1 MKKIFILYIFS
12 FLLTLIQSKEKTE
25 GNIMLIMEGTKLELK
40 LQGKQIGNKNYYTV
54 PLKVGTPGKT
64 FNVQLD
70 TSTSTTWLPSIKCK
84 NCAKSSN
91 LYDPIQSKTSLA
103 LNDKKIELDDEDGDV
118 EGYPMNDNFVL
129 NGYNLKNFS
138 FVQVTKLDDE
148 YRDHYDGKLGLGY
161 RNENGKNFNFLDSLK
176 KQNLINK
183 KIFSINQINEQKG
196 LLFIGDNSANKYT
209 FCNVSSGED
218 LDDIY
223 KESWV
228 CELTHVGIFNNKEG
242 ISKKLH
248 DYTHIS
254 DGKVDFDSAYEYI
267 AVPICDRQ
275 IIEELLEKAKLVC
288 ETNEEEIKNYKKLS
302 KEKKEKF
309 INKYNN
315 EEVSIKC
322 ITSKEALSKNG
333 FSLSF
338 ILQGNVYSIPLESL
352 FSTSLEKDKMEM
364 KIKYIDDDDAI
375 WTFGFPFMSQFLMIF
390 NMEENHVGIKSIK
403 KTVLPVINITKEWD
417 SWNEVYNNFFYK
429 KLDITLIII
438 ISSILFVTL
447 MAIVA
452 FLVWRAFRKSE
463 LRKSQESFKELH
475 EINAEKKKE
484 EVF

>member
-84 NCAKSSN
+84 HCAKSSN

-322 ITSKEALSKNG
+322 KTSKEALSKSG

-338 ILQGNVYSIPLESL
+338 ILQGNIYSIPLESL

-475 EINAEKKKE
+475 EINAQNKKE

>member
-322 ITSKEALSKNG
+322 KTSKEALSKSG

-475 EINAEKKKE
+475 EINAENKKE

>member
-1 MKKIFILYIFS
+1 MLVYSIIKKAS
-12 FLLTLIQSKEKTE
+12 
-25 GNIMLIMEGTKLELK
+25 
-40 LQGKQIGNKNYYTV
+40 
-54 PLKVGTPGKT
+54 
-64 FNVQLD
+64 
-70 TSTSTTWLPSIKCK
+70 
-84 NCAKSSN
+84 
-91 LYDPIQSKTSLA
+91 
-103 LNDKKIELDDEDGDV
+103 
-118 EGYPMNDNFVL
+118 
-129 NGYNLKNFS
+129 
-138 FVQVTKLDDE
+138 
-148 YRDHYDGKLGLGY
+148 
-161 RNENGKNFNFLDSLK
+161 
-176 KQNLINK
+176 
-183 KIFSINQINEQKG
+183 
-196 LLFIGDNSANKYT
+196 
-209 FCNVSSGED
+209 
-218 LDDIY
+218 
-223 KESWV
+223 
-228 CELTHVGIFNNKEG
+228 
-242 ISKKLH
+242 
-248 DYTHIS
+248 
-254 DGKVDFDSAYEYI
+254 YEYI

-322 ITSKEALSKNG
+322 KTSKEALSKSG

-364 KIKYIDDDDAI
+364 KIKYIADDDAI

-475 EINAEKKKE
+475 EINAENKKE

>member
-288 ETNEEEIKNYKKLS
+288 ETNEEEIKNYKILS
-302 KEKKEKF
+302 KEKKEKLK
-309 INKYNN
+309 NKYNDEEIIIKCKTSN
-315 EEVSIKC
+315 EEL
-322 ITSKEALSKNG
+322 AKND
-333 FSLSF
+333 FCLSF
-338 ILQGNVYSIPLESL
+338 IL
-352 FSTSLEKDKMEM
+352 KEM
-364 KIKYIDDDDAI
+364 FIV
-375 WTFGFPFMSQFLMIF
+375 FL
-390 NMEENHVGIKSIK
+390 
-403 KTVLPVINITKEWD
+403 
-417 SWNEVYNNFFYK
+417 
-429 KLDITLIII
+429 
-438 ISSILFVTL
+438 
-447 MAIVA
+447 
-452 FLVWRAFRKSE
+452 
-463 LRKSQESFKELH
+463 
-475 EINAEKKKE
+475 
-484 EVF
+484 